1 MQIKQGGVT
10 AGDLN
15 LKKYFLAKNLKKDI
29 PAGLVV
35 FLVALPLCLGIAL
48 ASGAPLF
55 SGILSGIIGGIVIGS
70 LSGSQL
76 SVAGPAAGLTVIV
89 LNSIASLGSFD
100 AFLLALVLAGGIQII
115 LGLVKAGTIANYFPS
130 SVIEGML
137 AAIGIIL
144 IMKQF
149 PHAVGYDADFEGNE
163 GFSQA
168 DSSNTFSGILNA
180 LGKINYGALII
191 STVSLLLMIYWPKIK
206 KVAMVP
212 APLMVVVIGVLL
224 ATLFAGTDLAL
235 LDKQYVQI
243 PLVNSTGEFLGLFKS
258 PNFSGIGNK
267 QVWITAATIAIVAS
281 LETLLSLEAVDK
293 IDPIKRISPTNR
305 ELVAQGAGNLVSG
318 MLGGLPM
325 TAVIVR
331 SSANVNA
338 GARTKMSAI
347 FHGFLLLICLLAIPS
362 LLNKIPLSCLAAI
375 LLTVGYKLARV
386 GLFKHMWHKGLDQ
399 FIPFVVTIVAVIL
412 TDLLIGVGIGMLVGV
427 FYILR
432 TNLRN
437 PYFYTI
443 APNGEKN
450 TIRIKLAEEVSF
462 LNKAAIQ
469 ITLTSLPKGSDV
481 VIDGSTSRY
490 IDPDVLEIINNY
502 KHNAYTKGIIVQL
515 KDIKERYDIPP
526 LKDLIYKPE

>member
-1 MQIKQGGVT
+1 M
-10 AGDLN
+10 
-15 LKKYFLAKNLKKDI
+15 
-29 PAGLVV
+29 PAGIVV

-55 SGILSGIIGGIVIGS
+55 SGLLAGIIGGIVVGT

-89 LNSIASLGSFD
+89 LNSIAKLGSFE
-100 AFLLALVLAGGIQII
+100 AFLLAIMLAGAMQII
-115 LGLVKAGTIANYFPS
+115 LGLVKAGTIGNYFPS

-149 PHAVGYDADFEGNE
+149 PHAVGYDKDFEGDE
-163 GFSQA
+163 GFSQV
-168 DSSNTFSGILNA
+168 DRENTFSGILFA
-180 LGKINYGALII
+180 LRKINYGAVVIAA
-191 STVSLLLMIYWPKIK
+191 VSLAIMIYWPRIK
-206 KVAMVP
+206 KFAVIP
-212 APLMVVVIGVLL
+212 APLLVVVVGTTL
-224 ATLFAGTDLAL
+224 AAAFAGTGFAL

-243 PLVNSTGEFLGLFKS
+243 PVVGSTTEFFGLFKS
-258 PNFSGIGNK
+258 PNFDGIRDK
-267 QVWITAATIAIVAS
+267 EVWIVAATIAIVAS

-293 IDPIKRISPTNR
+293 IDPIKRVSPTNR
-305 ELVAQGAGNLVSG
+305 ELIAQGAGNLVSG
-318 MLGGLPM
+318 FLGGLPM

-331 SSANVNA
+331 SSANVGA

-347 FHGFLLLICLLAIPS
+347 FHGFLLLVCLLAIPS

-386 GLFKHMWHKGLDQ
+386 SLFKHIWHKGLDQ

-412 TDLLIGVGIGMLVGV
+412 TDLLKGVGIGMLVGV

-432 TNLRN
+432 TNMRN

-443 APNGEKN
+443 GRNGGKEAI
-450 TIRIKLAEEVSF
+450 TIKLAEEVSF

-469 ITLTSLPKGSDV
+469 VTLTNLPTGTDV
-481 VIDGSTSRY
+481 IIDGSNSRY
-490 IDPDVLEIINNY
+490 IDPDVLEIIHNY
-502 KHNAYTKGIIVQL
+502 RHNAYTKGIVVQL
-515 KDIKERYDIPP
+515 RDIKERYDVPP
-526 LKDLIYKPE
+526 LKDLVYKPEPIAQTVN

>member
-1 MQIKQGGVT
+1 
-10 AGDLN
+10 
-15 LKKYFLAKNLKKDI
+15 
-29 PAGLVV
+29 
-35 FLVALPLCLGIAL
+35 
-48 ASGAPLF
+48 
-55 SGILSGIIGGIVIGS
+55 
-70 LSGSQL
+70 
-76 SVAGPAAGLTVIV
+76 
-89 LNSIASLGSFD
+89 
-100 AFLLALVLAGGIQII
+100 
-115 LGLVKAGTIANYFPS
+115 
-130 SVIEGML
+130 
-137 AAIGIIL
+137 
-144 IMKQF
+144 MKQF
-149 PHAVGYDADFEGNE
+149 PHAVGFDSDFEGDE
-163 GFSQA
+163 GFSQN
-168 DSSNTFSGILNA
+168 DSNNTFSGILRA
-180 LGKINYGALII
+180 LAKINYGAVII
-191 STVSLLLMIYWPKIK
+191 AAVSLLLMIYWPKFK
-206 KVAMVP
+206 KLAVVP
-212 APLMVVVIGVLL
+212 APLMVVVVGVIL
-224 ATLFAGTDLAL
+224 ATLFSGTGLAL

-243 PLVNSTGEFLGLFKS
+243 PLVNSTGEFFGLFKS

-267 QVWITAATIAIVAS
+267 EVWITAATIAIVAS

-305 ELVAQGAGNLVSG
+305 ELVAQGAGNVVSG

-338 GARTKMSAI
+338 GGRTKMSAI

-375 LLTVGYKLARV
+375 LLTVGYKLARI

-481 VIDGSTSRY
+481 VIDGSNSRY

-515 KDIKERYDIPP
+515 QDIKERYEIPP
-526 LKDLIYKPE
+526 LKDLVYKP